1 MTRSQKVPSFGHSAN
16 IMSRGSSPLFRELD
30 VQDRDV
36 VLDHYEGNRFVGR
49 NNDIGARAAYIEEH

>member
-1 MTRSQKVPSFGHSAN
+1 
-16 IMSRGSSPLFRELD
+16 MSRGLSPLLQELD
-30 VQDRDV
+30 VQDRGV